1 MLTNNREKEETAIS
15 SPSWN
20 EETKQTHCE
29 HERLGET
36 DAIYATS
43 RTFSKTFSDIC
54 SAPRRLAHQRRG
66 STSALASSAGR
77 LSGWPPV
84 GSSRSRCGS
93 GGDTTLATL
102 LISRR
107 SAPVCRRAGGPV
119 VGRWSS
125 HLCHA
130 IELAGSRLLVYPTFW
145 NTWRLRVEWHA
156 STTDICR
163 CWHHHRSPHQST

>member
-102 LISRR
+102 LISPLR
-107 SAPVCRRAGGPV
+107 SSVLCCCGACGVA
-119 VGRWSS
+119 RWYPSLSCALDSS
-125 HLCHA
+125 F
-130 IELAGSRLLVYPTFW
+130 S
-145 NTWRLRVEWHA
+145 
-156 STTDICR
+156 
-163 CWHHHRSPHQST
+163 